1 MAGEPLH
8 ENVVIYAICALLFSG
23 RPICVI
29 PLGSSQTDGCGTYTV
44 NSCILCTV
52 AIRCAHIILGTP
64 KLTQVSTDRLFLIKV
79 SWISGAIG
87 VTNIHGG
94 AAAILSRFRF

>member
-1 MAGEPLH
+1 MAGEALH

-29 PLGSSQTDGCGTYTV
+29 PLRSSQQMVAVHTV

-52 AIRCAHIILGTP
+52 AIRCAHIKLGTP